1 MKKFDAERS
10 ARREE
15 ELRAEIQK
23 LKGALE
29 AKIAEGAA
37 QKSENLQLKGA
48 LQTKIAEGAAQ
59 KAEIQK
65 LKGALQTKIA
75 EGAAQKSENVELED
89 ALQTKIAEGA
99 AQKAEIQKLKGALQ
113 TKIAEGAAQK
123 SENVELEDALQTK
136 IAEGAAQ
143 KAEIQ
148 KLKGALQTKIAEGAA
163 QKSENVEL
171 EDALQTKIAEG
182 AAQKA
187 EIQKLKGALEAKKE
201 TEGQAQ
207 APVPEKT
214 EVIAASTPA
223 LIAQPRMHARSRSRS
238 PRPFTLAEDLQILR
252 YLTEGAEGRLARF
265 RGMTVWQEL
274 AATELLPGRSAHT
287 LSGRFRKVILNRIE
301 DYSDLPERVRS
312 AVIAERDGPG
322 IEWL

>member
-37 QKSENLQLKGA
+37 QKSENVELEDA

-148 KLKGALQTKIAEGAA
+148 KLKGALEA
-163 QKSENVEL
+163 
-171 EDALQTKIAEG
+171 KIAEG